1 LANVFKGEKREREKG
16 ERNRKKKG
24 GRKEMTRKNA
34 NQRENISKRSKL
46 KTLSVLVDCGVGTG
60 KIFLG
65 VREEKWFSDQCVPVG
80 TLR

>member
-1 LANVFKGEKREREKG
+1 
-16 ERNRKKKG
+16 
-24 GRKEMTRKNA
+24 MTRKNA